1 MRITLMPVTNK
12 RERVAT
18 VPSPLKYSRPC
29 QEHRASRLRDGTF
42 ARLAGYQPS
51 EAVSAALHLCSP

>member
-12 RERVAT
+12 RERVAA

-42 ARLAGYQPS
+42 ARLAGY
-51 EAVSAALHLCSP
+51 